1 MRLIRAGESRAG
13 GNFRS
18 IQALRGLACLLV
30 VIFHANHS
38 FFGLPKYW
46 ADRPLGDFFEFGGHA
61 GVDYFFVLSG
71 FIIYVA
77 HRHDLGDRRHFARF
91 AWRRFSRVYP
101 VYWIVLLALIPVF
114 FVVPNFGTGIERQA
128 GTIADAFALVHVF
141 GSKTILTVAWTMFHE
156 VAFYAIFA
164 AMIFNFRAGAVVF
177 AAWITVGLMPLAA
190 PSLESADPSTLMSP
204 LHCLFAMGV
213 AAGWLATK
221 QRIAAAPVVAAL
233 GVGII
238 AATAVADV
246 RTDGASNH
254 WPVLTDWLALAYG
267 AGSALLI
274 LGCVE
279 LERSGRL
286 AMPRLPVFFGDASYS
301 IYLVHDVTMSALAK
315 LALASAGI
323 VALPHLAIFCG
334 LIALSTAAGVAY
346 HLAVEKPLLRALR
359 RVRWPAPSV
368 TAAEQARA

>member
-1 MRLIRAGESRAG
+1 MRLSRADESRAG

-77 HRHDLGDRRHFARF
+77 HRRDLGDRSRLARF

-128 GTIADAFALVHVF
+128 GPIVDAFALVHVF
-141 GSKTILTVAWTMFHE
+141 SSKTILTVAWTMFHE
-156 VAFYAIFA
+156 VAFYAAFA
-164 AMIFNFRAGAVVF
+164 AMIFNFRAGATVF
-177 AAWITVGLMPLAA
+177 AGWTALGIAPLAI
-190 PSLESADPSTLMSP
+190 PSLEAADPSTLMSP

-213 AAGWLATK
+213 AAGWLATNR
-221 QRIAAAPVVAAL
+221 QMRAAPFLAAF
-233 GVGII
+233 GAGII
-238 AATAVADV
+238 AAAAVADV
-246 RTDGASNH
+246 KTDAAANH
-254 WPVLTDWLALAYG
+254 WPVLVDWLALAYG

-286 AMPRLPVFFGDASYS
+286 AIPRLPVFFGDASYS

-315 LALASAGI
+315 LALVITGI
-323 VALPHLAIFCG
+323 VALPHLAIFCV

-346 HLAVEKPLLRALR
+346 HLAVERPLLGTLR

-368 TAAEQARA
+368 TATEQARA